1 MRYYF
6 PGRKKSIPVC
16 ISIDKGIEK
25 DVDSSKCK
33 FLPKPDIV
41 RRRCNYHCKLEWR
54 IATRGECSEPC
65 GFGLQNITHRCH
77 KIMHDSSVA
86 TLLDTYCMRE
96 LSSKPESSMPCE
108 GLCEGVQWSFGEWG
122 ACSQTCGIGHQTRSV
137 RCHHQKS
144 GRDMKDEKCGTK
156 NESLTRRQ
164 CNLGACP
171 SWEVA
176 EWSACSVSCGIGISE
191 RKYWCTLKE
200 RQLDRRRCNE
210 MTIPHHRKECFVDS
224 KCGRW
229 RTGQWSPCSSNC
241 GPGVRTREVAC
252 VNSQTDIEIKDSN
265 CDEENKPGIES
276 ACVEL
281 SCQEDDDVSDEDSE
295 TDNDY
300 EKEDEKDGATAKMDA
315 TSKRHRHTQSRESR
329 RKRRRHQY
337 NLPRYRWKIGRWD
350 KCSKKCGGVQSRVVA
365 CYDRVKGRLETD
377 QSRCSKVR
385 PRPRDSQSC
394 KSDCL
399 AGVWKLS
406 NWSLCSSSCGSGVRW
421 RNVECYNKI
430 TNEIVNT
437 ETCSEQKKPRSEEE
451 CIELE
456 SCPRPVLQVKMKQI
470 EQDRQNFSWR
480 EGDWG
485 SCSATCGGGTK
496 SRQVECLNMD
506 GKKMDHDHCDIRTKP
521 QNQDICN
528 QEPCPAWNF
537 GGWGQCD
544 KPCDGGVSQRLV
556 RCQDHLGQTLPDA
569 RCNTST
575 RPLDT
580 RSCNSNTCNTFRR
593 RRYLWKV
600 GKWAQVIKYHQ
611 HRKK

>member
-1 MRYYF
+1 
-6 PGRKKSIPVC
+6 
-16 ISIDKGIEK
+16 
-25 DVDSSKCK
+25 
-33 FLPKPDIV
+33 
-41 RRRCNYHCKLEWR
+41 
-54 IATRGECSEPC
+54 
-65 GFGLQNITHRCH
+65 
-77 KIMHDSSVA
+77 MHDSSVA
-86 TLLDTYCMRE
+86 TVFDTYCMRE
-96 LSSKPESSMPCE
+96 LSSKPEPSIPCE
-108 GLCEGVQWSFGEWG
+108 GPCEGVQWSFGEWES
-122 ACSQTCGIGHQTRSV
+122 CSQTCGIGHQTRSV

-144 GRDMKDEKCGTK
+144 GRDMKDEKCGNK

-171 SWEVA
+171 SWEVG

-191 RKYWCTLKE
+191 RKYWCTLE
-200 RQLDRRRCNE
+200 GRQMDRRRCNE
-210 MTIPHHRKECFVDS
+210 MTIPHHKKECFVDN

-229 RTGQWSPCSSNC
+229 KTGQWSPCSSNC

-252 VNSQTDIEIKDSN
+252 VSSQADIEIKDSN
-265 CDEENKPGIES
+265 CDEENKPGTES

-281 SCQEDDDVSDEDSE
+281 SCQDDDDVSDEDSE

-300 EKEDEKDGATAKMDA
+300 ENEDKKGGATAEIDA
-315 TSKRHRHTQSRESR
+315 TSKRHRHEQSRENR

-337 NLPRYRWKIGRWD
+337 NLPRYRWKIGRWE
-350 KCSKKCGGVQSRVVA
+350 KCSKKCGGFQSRVVA

-385 PRPRDSQSC
+385 PRPKDTQSC
-394 KSDCL
+394 QSECL
-399 AGVWKLS
+399 AGVWKFS
-406 NWSLCSSSCGSGVRW
+406 SWSLCSSSCGSGVKW

-437 ETCSEQKKPRSEEE
+437 EICSDQEKPSSEEE

-456 SCPRPVLQVKMKQI
+456 SCPRPVLQVQMKQI

-485 SCSATCGGGTK
+485 PCSATCGGGTK

-506 GKKMDHDHCDIRTKP
+506 GQKMDHCDIRTKP

-544 KPCDGGVSQRLV
+544 KPCDGGLSQRLV

-569 RCNTST
+569 RCNTNT

-580 RSCNSNTCNTFRR
+580 RSCNTNTCNTFRR

-600 GKWAQVIKYHQ
+600 GKWAQVISYHQ
-611 HRKK
+611 HRMI